1 MISGCRLSLLF
12 CLFIFHAATFQGL
25 GQDKLEQPDEWAAGM
40 AKPGQQG
47 NDHANRLNL
56 LLVKADSST
65 GFRFLD
71 KIYTASRARNGR
83 FLARYKALR
92 AVLLYYT
99 NIYQSQVPPEMVQ
112 VRAEI
117 KTLLQEAMDLSYR
130 SRDEYLVAYI
140 SKVYSQ
146 TIIYL
151 GETGAAVM
159 YALNGVELS
168 EKLNYSLF
176 AGDYEFLSSM
186 LFRVREYESSVLYAR
201 KAVAAW
207 KREQPFNAR
216 YLVLSMN
223 TLALGYHRQGKLD
236 SALLYYREALEL
248 AEKYRQPV
256 WTGIVSGNIG
266 QICYQ
271 RQLYDSALALFK
283 KDYQVSLDSG
293 FYDNG
298 ANSLQWAARTEL
310 ARGNPGEARE
320 MLRQAYAWL
329 NRWPDAGYRRNAYYT
344 SVQLFRSL
352 KQIDSA
358 FYYYNLYTALND
370 SLEKVVN
377 ANSLDIARARLSDQA
392 SRYNIEQLYR
402 DQEAA
407 LRFRNLIILIIIL
420 GSVIALLYLNRQR
433 LRSQYKE
440 KLAIQQ
446 QEAAEQLARE
456 QLEMVTRNLIEKTQ
470 LAEELQRQ
478 LANREAAAEKQELA
492 KTISDITILT
502 EADWDKFR
510 ELFEQLYPG
519 FFFNLREKVGDITQ
533 AELRMAALTR
543 LRLPA
548 GQMATVLGISP
559 NSVYKTKQR
568 LRQRLN
574 LDTDQT
580 LETYLASV

>member
-1 MISGCRLSLLF
+1 M
-12 CLFIFHAATFQGL
+12 
-25 GQDKLEQPDEWAAGM
+25 
-40 AKPGQQG
+40 
-47 NDHANRLNL
+47 
-56 LLVKADSST
+56 
-65 GFRFLD
+65 
-71 KIYTASRARNGR
+71 
-83 FLARYKALR
+83 ARYYSLR
-92 AVLLYYT
+92 AVRLYFS
-99 NIYQSQVPPEMVQ
+99 NIYQSQIPPERQQ
-112 VRAEI
+112 VRKEI
-117 KTLLQEAMDLSYR
+117 KALLQQAMDLAYR

-146 TIIYL
+146 TIIYI

-168 EKLNYSLF
+168 EKLNDPLF
-176 AGDYEFLSSM
+176 AGDYEFLSLM

-201 KAVAAW
+201 KAVDTW
-207 KREQPFNAR
+207 ERQEPQNVR
-216 YLVLSMN
+216 SRVLSLN

-236 SALLYYREALEL
+236 SALLYYRKALAL
-248 AEKYRQPV
+248 TEKYHHPV

-310 ARGNPGEARE
+310 ALGNPGIARY
-320 MLRQAYAWL
+320 MLREAYVWL

-344 SVQLFRSL
+344 SIQLFRSL
-352 KQIDSA
+352 GQIDSA

-377 ANSLDIARARLSDQA
+377 ANSLDIARARLNDQA
-392 SRYNIEQLYR
+392 SRYSIEQLYR
-402 DQEAA
+402 DKEAA

-420 GSVIALLYLNRQR
+420 LSVIALLYLNRQR
-433 LRSQYKE
+433 LRSLYKE
-440 KLAIQQ
+440 NLAIQQ
-446 QEAAEQLARE
+446 QEAAEKLARE

-478 LANREAAAEKQELA
+478 LENREAAAGKEELA
-492 KTISDITILT
+492 KTITDITILT

-510 ELFEQLYPG
+510 TLFEQLYPG
-519 FFFNLREKVGDITQ
+519 FFYNLREKVGDITQ

-574 LDTDQT
+574 LDTEQS
-580 LETYLASV
+580 LETYLAAV